1 MRNVIKIDI
10 PKPCSENWDAM
21 TLTEKGRHC
30 ALCKKTVFDFT
41 SKINEQIFKTI
52 EQNKNLCGRF
62 KTTQLHRAIVFS

>member
-21 TLTEKGRHC
+21 TPTEKGRHC